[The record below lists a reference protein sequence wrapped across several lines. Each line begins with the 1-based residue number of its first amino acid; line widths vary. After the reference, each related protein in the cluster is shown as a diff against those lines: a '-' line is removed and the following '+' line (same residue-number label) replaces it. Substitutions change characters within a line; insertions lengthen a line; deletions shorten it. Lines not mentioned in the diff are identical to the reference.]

1 VGIINQQ
8 QRITQIIMRLIRIK
22 IIRIKKE
29 RKNKTSDVLLVL

>member
-8 QRITQIIMRLIRIK
+8 QQIIQIIMRLIK
-22 IIRIKKE
+22 IKKE